1 MLLSLLTKEEKYY
14 FIDLLNDLISVDG
27 DPTQIE
33 ANLIKKLKLEMG
45 EDISKYKKSNLSKEK
60 LMEYFSSKPKATKN
74 LVFLN
79 LVSVSLNDEW
89 YSVEEHFLLEEI
101 QQAFDISD
109 KKKIELMKV
118 VYAERDLR
126 ERIKRVISD

>member
-79 LVSVSLNDEW
+79 LVSVSLI
-89 YSVEEHFLLEEI
+89 EEHFLLEEI

>member
-14 FIDLLNDLISVDG
+14 FIDLVYDLIGVDG

-33 ANLIKKLKLEMG
+33 LNLIKKIKNEMG
-45 EDISKYKKSNLSKEK
+45 EEISKYKKSNLAKAK
-60 LMEYFSSKPKATKN
+60 LLDYFSQKPKATKN

-109 KKKIELMKV
+109 KK
-118 VYAERDLR
+118 
-126 ERIKRVISD
+126 